1 VAEHNLDF
9 IFKCVKSTM
18 KISETSD
25 PAEVTHSSIEH
36 VFAAEE
42 TPLLK
47 FAFGYVKR
55 REVAEE
61 IVQDAFMK
69 LHQQWGTVEKPRP
82 WLYQAVRNIALNHI
96 RKSKRETLTDE
107 ELSQSSGSGPD
118 DQIARLEAVHAMQ
131 LLLDDLEEN
140 DRAIVRLKFDEEQSY
155 SEISMRLEMGIGNVG
170 YRLHHIL
177 KGLAD
182 GLRRKG
188 IDRY

>member
-1 VAEHNLDF
+1 
-9 IFKCVKSTM
+9 M

-25 PAEVTHSSIEH
+25 AAEVIHSSIEH
-36 VFAAEE
+36 VFATEE
-42 TPLLK
+42 RPLLK

-69 LHQQWGTVEKPRP
+69 LYQQWDTVEKPRP

-107 ELSQSSGSGPD
+107 ELSQSSGNAPD

-155 SEISMRLEMGIGNVG
+155 SEISVQLDMGIGNVG